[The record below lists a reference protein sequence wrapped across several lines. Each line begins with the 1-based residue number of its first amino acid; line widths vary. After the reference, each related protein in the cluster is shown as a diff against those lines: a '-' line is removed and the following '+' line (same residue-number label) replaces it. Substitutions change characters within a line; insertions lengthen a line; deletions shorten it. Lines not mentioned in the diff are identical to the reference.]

1 MIKQKNLIKR
11 IMYYENKLA
20 YNKKP
25 VSYFKKQ
32 PTGFFAVY
40 THTHCEVLFQ
50 QRLQCLFCF
59 GI

>member
-1 MIKQKNLIKR
+1 
-11 IMYYENKLA
+11 MYYENKLA